1 MKYPRS
7 RQLGCKDIGIIK
19 SEFVARSQF
28 ISVNNSDIAIK
39 FRLCITF
46 FKTTHPYMF
55 RHKIVVY
62 FRTEHI
68 NVVHFRTE
76 HKSFQLFRTV
86 PKLSYPSREAQNI
99 LSICTLHTLKGKPG

>member
-1 MKYPRS
+1 MGY
-7 RQLGCKDIGIIK
+7 KDIGIIK

-39 FRLCITF
+39 FRVCITF

-62 FRTEHI
+62 FRTVYFRTEHK